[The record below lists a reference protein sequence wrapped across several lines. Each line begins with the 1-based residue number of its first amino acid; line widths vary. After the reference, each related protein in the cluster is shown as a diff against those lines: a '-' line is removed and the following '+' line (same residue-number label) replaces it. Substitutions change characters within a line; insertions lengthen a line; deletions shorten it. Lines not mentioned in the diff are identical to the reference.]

1 MKTNGKFPELHA
13 PGTNGIA
20 APIAPAGAAGSTGA
34 VKLSVNVTRDVGIR
48 LRRIAFDERV
58 SESSIVEIAL
68 NGLFTE
74 MSDAQLGEF
83 LRSQG
88 ASLRRP
94 ARE

>member
-13 PGTNGIA
+13 PGTNGTA
-20 APIAPAGAAGSTGA
+20 APIAPAGAAGATGA

>member
-1 MKTNGKFPELHA
+1 MKPKAKSTE
-13 PGTNGIA
+13 
-20 APIAPAGAAGSTGA
+20 PAVRTTAGSGA
-34 VKLSVNVTRDVGIR
+34 VKLSVNVTRDVGVR